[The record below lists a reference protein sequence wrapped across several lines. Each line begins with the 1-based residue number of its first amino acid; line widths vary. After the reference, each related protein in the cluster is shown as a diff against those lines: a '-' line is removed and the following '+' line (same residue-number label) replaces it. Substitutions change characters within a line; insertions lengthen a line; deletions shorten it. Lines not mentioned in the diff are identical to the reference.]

1 MPFRAPRVQRPRLA
15 LLPLFS
21 AQSRYAIKQ
30 TVLLM
35 SGVGMIS
42 VGRAHCIMHPVVM
55 GQAHE
60 HDGRTRPGETTFP
73 RKLSEQMR
81 DMSGVGPASA
91 VAF

>member
-1 MPFRAPRVQRPRLA
+1 MLFRAPRVQRPRLA
-15 LLPLFS
+15 LLPPFS

-60 HDGRTRPGETTFP
+60 HDGRTRPGETAFP

-81 DMSGVGPASA
+81 DMFGVRPASA